1 MTMSNLN
8 SPPDTAERAAGSA
21 VAAAVPTAGQ
31 FVIFFV
37 SGETFAVAL
46 SEVKEIIRMPAIVRL
61 PLSPPSLEGLANL
74 RGRVL
79 PIVSTRRLFGMAE
92 VDHDDATRIVI
103 LDQGQ
108 PLGIVVD
115 RVASVVTAEL
125 DQIEDAS
132 AIEGAIGSAM
142 LQGMIKDLGGYGL
155 VMILNTRQL
164 LEREFG
170 NFDLAASGARD
181 VSSAGTLDTADV
193 AGKASL
199 QTDELQLVSFEVA
212 GQEYA
217 LPIESVQEIVQLPE
231 HMTRVPKVSSSVVG
245 VMNLRSRL
253 LPIVSLRGLF
263 ELEQSALAEHNRV
276 VVVSPDGGLTS
287 VGLVMDRVNEVL
299 RVSRSGIDPLPAMLQ
314 TKADGNEITAICRL
328 DGGKR
333 LVSILSAE
341 AMFSRAE
348 LSEAVQQS
356 RDGESDV
363 KNEEVTRGTNTAVD
377 EEQFVVFRLMSEEYG
392 VSIESVQE
400 IVRVPAQITSVPK
413 TPTFIKGVVNLRG
426 TVIPLI
432 DQRSRFGLPPCEVND
447 RQRIVVFTVQGIR
460 TGFIVDSV
468 SEVMRIPLN
477 RIGPAPDMS
486 EDQRRIIRRV
496 ANLTESKRM
505 ILLLDT
511 EQMLDKS
518 EMSLLQQAA

>member
-1 MTMSNLN
+1 M
-8 SPPDTAERAAGSA
+8 
-21 VAAAVPTAGQ
+21 
-31 FVIFFV
+31 
-37 SGETFAVAL
+37 
-46 SEVKEIIRMPAIVRL
+46 
-61 PLSPPSLEGLANL
+61 
-74 RGRVL
+74 
-79 PIVSTRRLFGMAE
+79 
-92 VDHDDATRIVI
+92 
-103 LDQGQ
+103 
-108 PLGIVVD
+108 
-115 RVASVVTAEL
+115 
-125 DQIEDAS
+125 
-132 AIEGAIGSAM
+132 
-142 LQGMIKDLGGYGL
+142 
-155 VMILNTRQL
+155 
-164 LEREFG
+164 
-170 NFDLAASGARD
+170 
-181 VSSAGTLDTADV
+181 
-193 AGKASL
+193 
-199 QTDELQLVSFEVA
+199 
-212 GQEYA
+212 
-217 LPIESVQEIVQLPE
+217 
-231 HMTRVPKVSSSVVG
+231 
-245 VMNLRSRL
+245 
-253 LPIVSLRGLF
+253 
-263 ELEQSALAEHNRV
+263 
-276 VVVSPDGGLTS
+276 
-287 VGLVMDRVNEVL
+287 
-299 RVSRSGIDPLPAMLQ
+299 
-314 TKADGNEITAICRL
+314 
-328 DGGKR
+328 
-333 LVSILSAE
+333 
-341 AMFSRAE
+341 
-348 LSEAVQQS
+348 
-356 RDGESDV
+356 

>member
-1 MTMSNLN
+1 MAKIKTLQ
-8 SPPDTAERAAGSA
+8 PAAEGAAVPAADT
-21 VAAAVPTAGQ
+21 AVPTAGQ

-79 PIVSTRRLFGMAE
+79 PIVSTRRLFGMEE

-142 LQGMIKDLGGYGL
+142 LQGMIKGLSGFGL
-155 VMILNTRQL
+155 VMILNTKQL

-170 NFDLAASGARD
+170 SLGLAATAQHEL
-181 VSSAGTLDTADV
+181 SSVGTAAEAGE
-193 AGKASL
+193 AGKPSL

-245 VMNLRSRL
+245 VMNLRNRL

-263 ELEQSALAEHNRV
+263 ALEQSALAEHNRV
-276 VVVSPDGGLTS
+276 VVVSPDGGLSS

-314 TKADGNEITAICRL
+314 AKADGSEITAICRL
-328 DGGKR
+328 EGGKR

-348 LSEAVQQS
+348 LSEAVQQARERETDARTEAMTGNANS
-356 RDGESDV
+356 
-363 KNEEVTRGTNTAVD
+363 AAD
-377 EEQFVVFRLMSEEYG
+377 EEQFVVFRLMSEEHG

-400 IVRVPAQITSVPK
+400 IVRVPEQITSVPK
-413 TPTFIKGVVNLRG
+413 TPAFIKGVVNLRG

-486 EDQRRIIRRV
+486 EDQQRIIRRV
-496 ANLTESKRM
+496 ANLTDSKRM

-518 EMSLLQQAA
+518 EMSMLRQAA

>member
-1 MTMSNLN
+1 MSPIKTLQ
-8 SPPDTAERAAGSA
+8 DAAESATGPAAEM
-21 VAAAVPTAGQ
+21 AAPTAGQ

-37 SGETFAVAL
+37 SDETFAVAL

-74 RGRVL
+74 RGQVL

-115 RVASVVTAEL
+115 RVASVVTAER

-142 LQGMIKDLGGYGL
+142 LQGMIKGLDGFGL

-164 LEREFG
+164 LDREFG
-170 NFDLAASGARD
+170 SLALAATAPRELSGLGNAAA
-181 VSSAGTLDTADV
+181 VSEV
-193 AGKASL
+193 AAKPGA

-231 HMTRVPKVSSSVVG
+231 HMTRVPNVAASVVG
-245 VMNLRSRL
+245 VMNLRNRL

-263 ELEQSALAEHNRV
+263 ALEQSALADHNRV
-276 VVVSPDGGLTS
+276 VVVSPDGGVTS

-299 RVSRSGIDPLPAMLQ
+299 RVGRSGIDPLPAMLQ
-314 TKADGNEITAICRL
+314 GKTDGSEITAICRL
-328 DGGKR
+328 EGGKR

-341 AMFSRAE
+341 AMFTRAE
-348 LSEAVQQS
+348 LSEAVQQT
-356 RDGESDV
+356 RDSEPEARAQAMTSNASITV
-363 KNEEVTRGTNTAVD
+363 E

-400 IVRVPAQITSVPK
+400 IVRVPEQVTSVPK
-413 TPTFIKGVVNLRG
+413 TPAFIKGVVNLRG

-432 DQRSRFGLPPCEVND
+432 DQRSRFGLPPCEAND

-486 EDQRRIIRRV
+486 EDMQRIIRRV

-511 EQMLDKS
+511 DQMLDKS
-518 EMSLLQQAA
+518 EMSLLRQAA